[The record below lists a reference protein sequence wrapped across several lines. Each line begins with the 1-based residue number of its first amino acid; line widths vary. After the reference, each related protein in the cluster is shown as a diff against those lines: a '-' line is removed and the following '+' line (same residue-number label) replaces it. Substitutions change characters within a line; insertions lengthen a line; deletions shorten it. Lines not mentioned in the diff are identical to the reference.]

1 MGTVPKTVIH
11 IFHADQDSLAT
22 GAHVAERIRQVAA
35 DRGVELE
42 VYLFGPAEQ
51 ALLDIDRA
59 EFNTQID
66 ALIER
71 GVPVRTCLNIAAAA
85 GAADQ
90 LAQRGIQL
98 EFARD
103 AFARYGREAAAVI
116 SF

>member
-11 IFHADQDSLAT
+11 IFHADQDSLAG
-22 GAHVAERIRQVAA
+22 GAHVAERVRQVAA
-35 DRGVELE
+35 DRGIQLE
-42 VYLFGPAEQ
+42 VYLFGPAEH
-51 ALLDIDRA
+51 ALLDAANTD
-59 EFNTQID
+59 FNSQID
-66 ALIER
+66 ALIEH
-71 GVPVRTCLNIAAAA
+71 GVPVRTCLNIAAAT

-103 AFARYGREAAAVI
+103 AFARYGQEAAAVI